1 MCSLLV
7 LWMNIFELYYVEVLF
22 GSYMPTSGVVSSLV
36 DVYIKIANE
45 KSLFSINILRYSF
58 VSSHGKAKMACVK
71 PFDDDRRIFMKILG
85 VKVDGE
91 FEFC

>member
-22 GSYMPTSGVVSSLV
+22 VSYMPTSGVFSSLV

-45 KSLFSINILRYSF
+45 KSLFSINVLRYSF
-58 VSSHGKAKMACVK
+58 DGKAKMACVK
-71 PFDDDRRIFMKILG
+71 PFDDDRKIFMKVLG